1 MVIQQKTKPLAR
13 RRCSYEWRGQQ
24 KIGLEEKPAGESPAV
39 AVEDNQEEWFKKF
52 WGDKLSNRNG
62 NLRIVYNNVNGLKIN
77 EFIASKIKRR
87 INRKKEGY
95 LKEISDIQKVTGI
108 LSILDNWDAN
118 ILCLA
123 ETQVAWE
130 NYVAR
135 NYVEKELRT
144 IDRHAGMCGSSSAT
158 AGADLVKPGGTLT
171 VYDGNWAG
179 RIVNKGHDPDK
190 LGRWS
195 YITLRGRNSTY
206 LTIITGYRVCEGQKS
221 KHVGMS
227 TAYMQQEILLRKK
240 GFRKTPQE
248 MFLIDM
254 EKFIEDKIKE
264 GHEIIMNL
272 DANEEWESKNLGFS
286 EMSIRL
292 GLFDLAKER
301 HGKSVPPTYI
311 RKNSKRRLDYMMG
324 SEKVMNN
331 VTAFG
336 MAPGESY
343 LSLGDHRSQYIAV
356 NVANILHLNIY
367 DAISPSSRRLKS
379 NDPKKVSQYI
389 EKVKDNFHSHNVF
402 QRIEELWDTIKT
414 NETMSKKQIKT
425 YEKIDR
431 DVYRLCTNAENNI
444 KFFQPRKFVWSPELD
459 EAVKEAQYWEE
470 RKKFFSDKEKTK
482 RLVRKGIKQG
492 YCLLSD
498 ENTVRWIQEELKIAY
513 TNLRKIQKK
522 DVEKR
527 IEYLHRLADKYAL
540 ENNISKETAI
550 KELLSHEEVREMFR
564 TVRLRL
570 EGARQPQLS
579 EIWVRG
585 GNDEKITLSESVEV
599 EEHLLQR
606 NKQHLQQAAMT
617 PFATGELADA
627 IHSDG
632 SGEAANRII
641 SGYEIEELHN
651 KETIVKKYVQE
662 LAAAD
667 PHILNTVKVEIQHEE
682 FKRFWINKRESTA
695 TSPFGLHIGHYK
707 SVVNDKEILEVHR
720 KLLMLPFKYAIIPQ
734 RWAKTIQIMLKKT
747 QGSHGQQDCV

>member
-1 MVIQQKTKPLAR
+1 M
-13 RRCSYEWRGQQ
+13 
-24 KIGLEEKPAGESPAV
+24 
-39 AVEDNQEEWFKKF
+39 
-52 WGDKLSNRNG
+52 KLC
-62 NLRIVYNNVNGLKIN
+62 
-77 EFIASKIKRR
+77 
-87 INRKKEGY
+87 
-95 LKEISDIQKVTGI
+95 Q
-108 LSILDNWDAN
+108 
-118 ILCLA
+118 
-123 ETQVAWE
+123 
-130 NYVAR
+130 
-135 NYVEKELRT
+135 
-144 IDRHAGMCGSSSAT
+144 
-158 AGADLVKPGGTLT
+158 
-171 VYDGNWAG
+171 
-179 RIVNKGHDPDK
+179 
-190 LGRWS
+190 
-195 YITLRGRNSTY
+195 
-206 LTIITGYRVCEGQKS
+206 
-221 KHVGMS
+221 
-227 TAYMQQEILLRKK
+227 
-240 GFRKTPQE
+240 
-248 MFLIDM
+248 
-254 EKFIEDKIKE
+254 
-264 GHEIIMNL
+264 
-272 DANEEWESKNLGFS
+272 
-286 EMSIRL
+286 
-292 GLFDLAKER
+292 
-301 HGKSVPPTYI
+301 
-311 RKNSKRRLDYMMG
+311 
-324 SEKVMNN
+324 
-331 VTAFG
+331 
-336 MAPGESY
+336 
-343 LSLGDHRSQYIAV
+343 
-356 NVANILHLNIY
+356 
-367 DAISPSSRRLKS
+367 
-379 NDPKKVSQYI
+379 
-389 EKVKDNFHSHNVF
+389 
-402 QRIEELWDTIKT
+402 
-414 NETMSKKQIKT
+414 KKQIKT
-425 YEKIDR
+425 YEQIDR
-431 DVYRLCTNAENNI
+431 DVYRLYTNAENNI

-482 RLVRKGIKQG
+482 SLVRKGIKQG

-707 SVVNDKEILEVHR
+707 SVVNDEEILEVHR